1 VKKILF
7 VCTGNTCRSPMA
19 EALFRAKTQ
28 GEGFE
33 VRSAGVAA
41 YDGQPASLH
50 AIQVLQ
56 ERGIESQHKSTRL
69 NGELLA
75 WSDLILTMTGSH
87 KQAIQTYFPEAREKV
102 YTLREFVGVEG
113 YADIADPYGGD
124 LDAYRRCAVEIEE
137 LVDMLSETMVQ
148 KRFRDS

>member
-41 YDGQPASLH
+41 YDGQPASIH

-56 ERGIESQHKSTRL
+56 ERGIDSEHTSTRL

-75 WSDLILTMTGSH
+75 WSDLILTMTASH

-102 YTLREFVGVEG
+102 YTLREFIGVEG
-113 YADIADPYGGD
+113 YEDIADPYGGSLED
-124 LDAYRRCAVEIEE
+124 YRRCAVEIEE
-137 LVDMLSETMVQ
+137 LVDMLSDSM
-148 KRFRDS
+148 KRFRES

>member
-50 AIQVLQ
+50 AIQV
-56 ERGIESQHKSTRL
+56 
-69 NGELLA
+69 
-75 WSDLILTMTGSH
+75 LTMTGSH